1 MRTQD
6 VKYIEMKRVAEAK
19 VIIGTLCS
27 VVFLL
32 FKKNANSLVSN
43 YKLISSGI
51 YRLKVLL
58 DGDND
63 LEV

>member
-19 VIIGTLCS
+19 VIIETRCS
-27 VVFLL
+27 GVFLL
-32 FKKNANSLVSN
+32 LKKNKNSLVSN
-43 YKLISSGI
+43 CKLISSGI

-58 DGDND
+58 DGGSD
-63 LEV
+63 

>member
-19 VIIGTLCS
+19 VISETICS

-32 FKKNANSLVSN
+32 FKKRNINSLLSN
-43 YKLISSGI
+43 YKLISSGT
-51 YRLKVLL
+51 Y
-58 DGDND
+58 
-63 LEV
+63 